1 MQQERPWLT
10 EQIAEACAV
19 LLKSQQEC
27 RNVFRDALVSTA
39 ARLPPPCP
47 CVRGGEDRADSL
59 IQVVRNYAERPSFA
73 EFCVC
78 MAEGEEQWPHWGFI
92 LCSCYL
98 LTGAKISLRF
108 CSKASKRTVN
118 ERNPCKGVTCTKEKQ
133 QLAGFIF
140 TTQTSNIK

>member
-1 MQQERPWLT
+1 MLQQRHRACDAAGETLANRADRRSMCRVVEEPAGVQERLQRCTCQFPG
-10 EQIAEACAV
+10 
-19 LLKSQQEC
+19 
-27 RNVFRDALVSTA
+27 TA
-39 ARLPPPCP
+39 ARLPPSCP

-108 CSKASKRTVN
+108 CSKASKRTVKSS
-118 ERNPCKGVTCTKEKQ
+118 ETRARV
-133 QLAGFIF
+133 
-140 TTQTSNIK
+140 